1 MIFFLS
7 KPQNFLQ
14 GTSTNLRFSE
24 VKQAKSHISM
34 NSFRKPTISNNSSRG
49 VYGWSTGARLIPA
62 LAPQWS
68 PLGGQAVS
76 ISGGTGKRSQVVSCT
91 EAGPEVRRL
100 KILSRPLRPHHGSG
114 KTSFPVAIPK
124 HCMRESLAVTVRR
137 VGG

>member
-49 VYGWSTGARLIPA
+49 VYGWSTGARLIPD
-62 LAPQWS
+62 LAPQWTPWVARPFPS
-68 PLGGQAVS
+68 LEAPGRGARSSLAQRPGQRSGESRSYLGPADP
-76 ISGGTGKRSQVVSCT
+76 IM
-91 EAGPEVRRL
+91 AL
-100 KILSRPLRPHHGSG
+100 A
-114 KTSFPVAIPK
+114 SFPVAIPR
-124 HCMRESLAVTVRR
+124 HCTRESLAVTVRR